1 MSNGVHSQL
10 CNDSAP
16 AMKLIYSENDEHHS
30 PVHSF
35 PTCSYFLVPIN
46 FVYKKHITILAA
58 LFLRV
63 LFYYVTYL
71 KFLVL
76 THSIPGMIV
85 SG

>member
-1 MSNGVHSQL
+1 MSNGVLSQL
-10 CNDSAP
+10 CNDSAS

-30 PVHSF
+30 PVQSF

-46 FVYKKHITILAA
+46 FVYKKHITISAA
-58 LFLRV
+58 LFLRM
-63 LFYYVTYL
+63 LFYYVNHS

-76 THSIPGMIV
+76 THSIPGIII